1 MRAIAVR
8 NIKEMLR
15 DPLTVGFGAGF
26 PLILLGMFS
35 LIQKNVP
42 VPLFEIDV
50 LTPGIACFGFSFLT
64 LFSAMLVSRDRS
76 TALMKRLLASPLAAK
91 DYILGYALPMI
102 PLAIAQLAICFG
114 FAVLLGLEISAGLPL
129 CMLALL
135 PVALVYIAIGLI
147 CGSLL
152 NDRQVGG
159 ICGAAL
165 TNVSALLSG
174 AWFDISLMGKGMDT
188 FAHILPFANAVD
200 AGRAVL
206 AGDFAAA
213 AQPLAVVCI
222 YALVLGAAA
231 VGIFAA
237 RMRRA

>member
-114 FAVLLGLEISAGLPL
+114 FAALLGLEINAGLPL

-174 AWFDISLMGKGMDT
+174 AWFDISLMGKGIDT

-213 AQPLAVVCI
+213 GQPLAVVCI